1 MKQVQLS
8 VTDELRTLCSLIS
21 YNTPYDGTFDVPI
34 PGVHLTR
41 SSRAYRSLI
50 HGVTQP
56 CLCLVA
62 QGAKS
67 IHVGTEVYEYDEAK
81 MLVYSVDIPVAAQVV
96 RASHSM
102 PFLGIRIDI
111 DEQRMTE
118 LALRTFPNGLKS
130 TGESGAVHVVNSDT
144 EIISAASRL
153 LRVVMNSE
161 DINLLGPVI
170 IDEILIRLLLGP
182 LGKKIAQ
189 IGHIQSPLRRINKA
203 VIWLREHFA
212 ENVTINDLATSVHMS
227 PSSFYQHFKA
237 ATSLSPLQYQKA
249 LRLLEARRLL
259 LSTARDVD
267 SAGRAVGY
275 LSSSQF
281 SREYTRMFG
290 EAPSRD
296 AARLLKQAALN
307 QFSSVL

>member
-1 MKQVQLS
+1 MRQVQLS

-21 YNTPYDGTFDVPI
+21 YNTPYDGTFDLPI

-41 SSRAYRSLI
+41 SSKAYRSLI

-56 CLCLVA
+56 CVCLVA
-62 QGAKS
+62 QGAKA
-67 IHVGTEVYEYDEAK
+67 IHVGTDIYQYDEAR
-81 MLVYSVDIPVAAQVV
+81 MLVYSVDVPVAAQVV
-96 RASHSM
+96 RASHSS

-111 DEQRMTE
+111 DEQRITE
-118 LALRTFPNGLKS
+118 LAMRVFPQGLKN
-130 TGESGAVHVVNSDT
+130 TVESGAIHVVNSDT

-153 LRVVMNSE
+153 LRVMMNSE
-161 DINLLGPVI
+161 SIHLLGPVI
-170 IDEILIRLLLGP
+170 IDEILIRLLLSP
-182 LGKKIAQ
+182 LGRKIAQ
-189 IGHIQSPLRRINKA
+189 IGHTQSPLRRISKA

-212 ENVTINDLATSVHMS
+212 ENFTINDLAASVHMS
-227 PSSFYQHFKA
+227 SSTFYQHFKSV
-237 ATSLSPLQYQKA
+237 TSLSPLQYQKA

-267 SAGRAVGY
+267 SVGRAVGY

-290 EAPSRD
+290 DAPSRD
-296 AARLLKQAALN
+296 TARLLKQAVLN
-307 QFSSVL
+307 QSSF